1 VVLEEWKEESRWGE
15 TGWER
20 GGVGK
25 RKLRNIYLITR
36 TFGSKT
42 RNRAK
47 IKLVSS
53 DETRK
58 GGIKEIERETLRLTA
73 EKETSVVRESWA
85 LDLKAIPETEKPAS
99 AQKL

>member
-1 VVLEEWKEESRWGE
+1 MG
-15 TGWER
+15 TGWS
-20 GGVGK
+20 GKGGK
-25 RKLRNIYLITR
+25 RRKLQNIYLIPS
-36 TFGSKT
+36 TFRSKT

-58 GGIKEIERETLRLTA
+58 ADKKGIERETLRLTA
-73 EKETSVVRESWA
+73 EKEKAVVTGTWA
-85 LDLKAIPETEKPAS
+85 LDEKAVLETNEPAS